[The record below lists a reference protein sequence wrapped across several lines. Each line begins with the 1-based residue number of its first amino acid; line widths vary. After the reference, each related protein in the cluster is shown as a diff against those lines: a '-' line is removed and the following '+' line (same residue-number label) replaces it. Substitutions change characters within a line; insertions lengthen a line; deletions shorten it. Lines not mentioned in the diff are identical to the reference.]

1 MPVSRLR
8 SHASRGLWLLAGTAM
23 GVAAGAGACGAR
35 SELDEYPQVPPEPE
49 CAVDSDCRG
58 ADDLCNPVF
67 CDIIEDAGIPD
78 PDGGPP
84 KVFGLCV
91 PRTPVDCD
99 DNDPCTNDECQ
110 SESGKCFYSP
120 ATLDNDGDG
129 YRSPRVGTLPG
140 QPQSCGDDCDD
151 TSAAAHPGGVE
162 VCDGFDN
169 DCNGV
174 VDDDATF
181 VPMGIET
188 RISGDI
194 APAGPGGLA
203 YSGSSYAAVYMGET
217 SGFDVYLSMLDDAGQ
232 KLPPGEQ
239 LLTLKDADGSGGPI
253 VWVGDRYGVAWQ
265 DRRDAD
271 YEVYFTLL
279 KETGEK
285 AIADQRLSFA
295 NGFSVN
301 VSMAWNGAEFI
312 VVWQDERFGF
322 FNLVGQRV
330 GVDGAPIG
338 SNVELTSDQQ
348 GFGNE
353 APSVAAGLKG
363 IGVAWALGDAY
374 THIIQFQ
381 TFDPTLSP
389 MSSPVIIADGSTESV
404 YPSVVWNKDRYV
416 VSWYD
421 KTASPKAI
429 YAAVLGEDGSVIVP
443 ATAISQ
449 PGPFRSR
456 YPFMRPLGDRVLFLY
471 ADDRDQNDGYEL
483 YARMVGSDLTPLGP
497 EQRLTNAPKD
507 SISPVAAFGPDGTV
521 GVLFRDDR
529 ENGEPHVWF
538 TGLGC
543 VSAAR

>member
-1 MPVSRLR
+1 
-8 SHASRGLWLLAGTAM
+8 
-23 GVAAGAGACGAR
+23 
-35 SELDEYPQVPPEPE
+35 
-49 CAVDSDCRG
+49 
-58 ADDLCNPVF
+58 
-67 CDIIEDAGIPD
+67 
-78 PDGGPP
+78 
-84 KVFGLCV
+84 
-91 PRTPVDCD
+91 
-99 DNDPCTNDECQ
+99 
-110 SESGKCFYSP
+110 
-120 ATLDNDGDG
+120 
-129 YRSPRVGTLPG
+129 
-140 QPQSCGDDCDD
+140 
-151 TSAAAHPGGVE
+151 
-162 VCDGFDN
+162 
-169 DCNGV
+169 
-174 VDDDATF
+174 
-181 VPMGIET
+181 
-188 RISGDI
+188 
-194 APAGPGGLA
+194 
-203 YSGSSYAAVYMGET
+203 MGET

-295 NGFSVN
+295 TGFSVN

-322 FNLVGQRV
+322 FNLIGQRV

-338 SNVELTSDQQ
+338 SNIELTSDQQ
-348 GFGNE
+348 GLGNE

-381 TFDPTLSP
+381 TFDPTLAP
-389 MSSPVIIADGSTESV
+389 TSSPVIIADGSTESV

-483 YARMVGSDLTPLGP
+483 YARMVSSDLTPLGP

-529 ENGEPHVWF
+529 ENGEHHVWF

-543 VSAAR
+543 VSNQTEPDRN